1 LRGAVGM
8 GEVEAAA
15 LAFFRDAGSAKSL
28 DKLVQGFAAMVEPM
42 GYSSAAC
49 FHMGR
54 PGEPIW
60 VRLAFS
66 WNLPDA
72 VLTRIK
78 RRLSA
83 DDQAIR
89 AAMMS
94 LDPCAWEAFEAA
106 EDGLRGWLVPVQGP
120 LGETVCVTVTGE
132 PASPPGDRERMM
144 IQVATSL
151 LASHG
156 VALAEIEVEA
166 SDDRLPTTRE
176 NECGYWAGRG
186 KSDWQIG
193 QILDLSEG
201 AVAYH
206 LNSLARKLRLK
217 GRGDIPRLFR
227 RISLPSTDGR

>member
-1 LRGAVGM
+1 M
-8 GEVEAAA
+8 GDVDTAA
-15 LAFFRDAGSAKSL
+15 LAFFRDAGSANSL

-42 GYSSAAC
+42 GLTAAAC
-49 FHMGR
+49 FHVGR

-66 WNLPDA
+66 WNLADE
-72 VLTRIK
+72 VLTRVR

-83 DDQAIR
+83 DDEAIR

-94 LDPCAWEAFEAA
+94 SKACAWGSFDHAD
-106 EDGLRGWLVPVQGP
+106 DGLAGWLVPVQGP
-120 LGETVCVTVTGE
+120 MGETLCVTILGRPEAPVDDHG
-132 PASPPGDRERMM
+132 RML
-144 IQVATSL
+144 IQVAASL

-156 VALAEIEVEA
+156 VSLAEIEVEA
-166 SDDRLPTTRE
+166 SPDRNPTPRE

-206 LNSLARKLRLK
+206 LNSLAKKLRLK
-217 GRGDIPRLFR
+217 GRAQIPGLFR
-227 RISLPSTDGR
+227 QISLPPTDGL

>member
-1 LRGAVGM
+1 MAD
-8 GEVEAAA
+8 VEAAA
-15 LAFFRDAGSAKSL
+15 MAFFRDAGSAKSL

-66 WNLPDA
+66 WNLPTD
-72 VLTRIK
+72 VQSRIK
-78 RRLSA
+78 HRLSA

-89 AAMMS
+89 AAMMA
-94 LDPCAWEAFEAA
+94 LKPCAWDAFESGEGA
-106 EDGLRGWLVPVQGP
+106 LKGWLVPVQGP
-120 LGETVCVTVTGE
+120 MGETVCVTITGQ
-132 PASPPGDRERMM
+132 PASPPDDRERMM
-144 IQVATSL
+144 IQVAANL

-201 AVAYH
+201 AVGYH
-206 LNSLARKLRLK
+206 LNSLARKLKLR
-217 GRGDIPRLFR
+217 GRADIPSLFR
-227 RISLPSTDGR
+227 RLTLPPTDGQ

>member
-1 LRGAVGM
+1 M
-8 GEVEAAA
+8 GDVETAA
-15 LAFFRDAGSAKSL
+15 LAFFRDAGSASSL
-28 DKLVQGFAAMVEPM
+28 DKLVQGFATMVEPM
-42 GYSSAAC
+42 GFTSAAC
-49 FHMGR
+49 FHVGR

-66 WNLPDA
+66 WNLPDE
-72 VLTRIK
+72 VLSRIR

-83 DDQAIR
+83 EDEAIR

-94 LDPCAWEAFEAA
+94 WKACAWGSFEQGSDALA
-106 EDGLRGWLVPVQGP
+106 GWLVPIQGP
-120 LGETVCVTVTGE
+120 MGETLCVTILGE
-132 PASPPGDRERMM
+132 PRDAPDDRGRML
-144 IQVATSL
+144 IEVAASL

-156 VALAEIEVEA
+156 VSLAEIEVEA
-166 SDDRLPTTRE
+166 SPDRNPTVRE

-217 GRGDIPRLFR
+217 GRAQIPELFR
-227 RISLPSTDGR
+227 RISLPPADGV